1 MLGCY
6 VDSGARR
13 IRAMIISAGPL
24 SMEVADAPPSDGEMP
39 KTPAPAPVPLSAA
52 PSSAGRRAAGRP
64 APRRDAD
71 GSAPGAN
78 PHGGYHCS
86 YCGKYFSSRS
96 NMVVH
101 ERTHTHERPYTCSY
115 CGRTFSQHGQMVIH
129 VRSHTGQRP
138 FKCSH
143 CDKAFTSSKVLKI
156 HVRTHTGEKPY
167 ACEHCDKR
175 FAAYANL
182 VVHRRIHT
190 KARPYN
196 CRHCKRTFEH
206 SGNLQRHVRAHGIAN
221 GDEVGD
227 DPCGAEAEQCR
238 ATAAV
243 EAAAAAAAT
252 AAGLRCR
259 LCQAA
264 YSGPA
269 SLLEHRCPRLVRR
282 PRRGAAQDTAD
293 AQPLSFTELFE
304 YIGQLR
310 RQATEDPAAVPA
322 PEPPLGNPPATP
334 WQPHQQ
340 QVPNQQPVETTDP
353 DEQLQLP
360 QIPPEPSQEN
370 GLELPVA
377 AAELQSLQPLEPSP
391 EAPALPPNA
400 QQEQEQEEEQYRLHV
415 LQPRPRLTELQP
427 ISIRRDQATSQDELQ
442 KQPELQKDQQS
453 EELRDQSHQS
463 LPNDL
468 PAVGGVLQQQRA
480 ALLQSAAAY
489 PTSLAGLSPQQQQR
503 YAAHAAGLGV
513 PPYYPDSVRNGA
525 LMAYGH
531 GIPQRMVNGFFAALY
546 QGGAAPDARVA
557 QDDELVITVK
567 PARSEAASALKSAV
581 SPAGRGREAGAA
593 AVEAPDVTITR
604 ETQPPPPA
612 PHKSP
617 SRAAVPRGRLRAPT
631 AAATGVPVSAVRRPL
646 SVTAPQASAAAPPPQ
661 VLSPPAK
668 RRRACPG
675 LVPLS
680 VAPPTAPT
688 GEGRRVSVGAPP
700 SAGQWPPVWGAAQG
714 RRAPGARRAR
724 GVNRHGEP

>member
-1 MLGCY
+1 MNSWRVEVTHLA
-6 VDSGARR
+6 GARR

-96 NMVVH
+96 NM
-101 ERTHTHERPYTCSY
+101 
-115 CGRTFSQHGQMVIH
+115 
-129 VRSHTGQRP
+129 
-138 FKCSH
+138 
-143 CDKAFTSSKVLKI
+143 
-156 HVRTHTGEKPY
+156 
-167 ACEHCDKR
+167 
-175 FAAYANL
+175 
-182 VVHRRIHT
+182 
-190 KARPYN
+190 
-196 CRHCKRTFEH
+196 
-206 SGNLQRHVRAHGIAN
+206 
-221 GDEVGD
+221 
-227 DPCGAEAEQCR
+227 
-238 ATAAV
+238 
-243 EAAAAAAAT
+243 
-252 AAGLRCR
+252 
-259 LCQAA
+259 AA

-334 WQPHQQ
+334 WQPRQQ
-340 QVPNQQPVETTDP
+340 QVPDQQPVETRDP

-391 EAPALPPNA
+391 EAPASPPNA
-400 QQEQEQEEEQYRLHV
+400 QQEQEQEEEQYRLH
-415 LQPRPRLTELQP
+415 
-427 ISIRRDQATSQDELQ
+427 
-442 KQPELQKDQQS
+442 
-453 EELRDQSHQS
+453 
-463 LPNDL
+463 
-468 PAVGGVLQQQRA
+468 
-480 ALLQSAAAY
+480 
-489 PTSLAGLSPQQQQR
+489 QQQR

-531 GIPQRMVNGFFAALY
+531 SIPQRMVNGFFAALY

-617 SRAAVPRGRLRAPT
+617 SRAAVPRGRSRAPT
-631 AAATGVPVSAVRRPL
+631 AAAAGVPVSAVRRPL

-700 SAGQWPPVWGAAQG
+700 SAAQWPPVWGAAQG
-714 RRAPGARRAR
+714 RRAPGAR
-724 GVNRHGEP
+724 